1 MFFGNAYW
9 TAIREN
15 ILEEATRITESY
27 ERLLAANTSPVTLR
41 AVEMVKDATNI
52 QTGKLIA
59 ARNAVAQAKNEQ
71 TLRLLEVALTNAEL
85 NTQIMLVV
93 YRFEM
98 ERMEAHQIGHD
109 AKAPQMGHA
118 METEEDDYS
127 DI

>member
-9 TAIREN
+9 TAVRAN

-27 ERLLAANTSPVTLR
+27 ERILVANMPAATLR
-41 AVEMVKDATNI
+41 MVELVKDATNA

-59 ARNAVAQAKNEQ
+59 ARNALAQANNEQ
-71 TLRLLEVALTNAEL
+71 TRRLLEVALTNAEL
-85 NTQIMLVV
+85 NTQITLVV

-98 ERMEAHQIGHD
+98 ERMEAHRIGHD
-109 AKAPQMGHA
+109 MKAPQTGHA
-118 METEEDDYS
+118 METEGEYS